1 MSSARLDVWA
11 QAQIVAYAKAG
22 LRPKA
27 IAGKVTKTD
36 GKIPRLRSV
45 QKTIAKTPD
54 ECAPASDGGNI
65 GLYMLCCVLFSSE
78 HSWQCHPRP
87 RSPQKG
93 GVKYTFC

>member
-1 MSSARLDVWA
+1 MSSARLDAWA

-22 LRPKA
+22 FRPKA

-36 GKIPRLRSV
+36 GRIPRLRSV

-65 GLYMLCCVLFSSE
+65 GLYVLCCVLFSSE
-78 HSWQCHPRP
+78 HSWQCQPP
-87 RSPQKG
+87 SQIP
-93 GVKYTFC
+93 